1 MKAVKVLSG
10 NAIKLAEIRALLE
23 HPIEAVDHVE
33 PEIQSTDPSSV
44 VLEKLNCA
52 TARALSESGFVVLAE
67 DTALHLAGWN
77 GLPGALVSWFVDDMG
92 PEKLARLIVESPLS
106 DRATAE
112 SAVGVRYGERVAT
125 WTGKLSGRIVHPRGD
140 LGGWTPIFE
149 IAGWGRTLG
158 ELDLTERL
166 RVTMRREPL
175 LRASRWVQRHCS
187 TEEGRA

>member
-92 PEKLARLIVESPLS
+92 PEARETHRRKPALRPRDSRKCRWGSLRRKGGHL
-106 DRATAE
+106 DRE
-112 SAVGVRYGERVAT
+112 
-125 WTGKLSGRIVHPRGD
+125 
-140 LGGWTPIFE
+140 
-149 IAGWGRTLG
+149 
-158 ELDLTERL
+158 TERPD
-166 RVTMRREPL
+166 RTP
-175 LRASRWVQRHCS
+175 
-187 TEEGRA
+187 EGRPGRLDTNL